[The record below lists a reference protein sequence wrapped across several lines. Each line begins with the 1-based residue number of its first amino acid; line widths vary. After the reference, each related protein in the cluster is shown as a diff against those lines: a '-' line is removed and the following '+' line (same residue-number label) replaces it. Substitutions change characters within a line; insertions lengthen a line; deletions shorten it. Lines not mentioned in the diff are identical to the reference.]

1 MMATI
6 HPKATILTK
15 GLVISYGQGG
25 GGGKGDR
32 IGKSPV

>member
-15 GLVISYGQGG
+15 GLVIAMGRE